1 MTTEDLLT
9 PNSTSSLASPNGSPS
24 PTATPWNLRGLQSE
38 KGYRDPVYW
47 IKRHFIIEDTEEPIV
62 LARHQKAI
70 LSYALKRNEEGRLPF
85 STIIFSAPKKS
96 GKTAIAG
103 AVVRW
108 AAETWG
114 RYGEILCVGN
124 DAEQARERAFKAM
137 KVSIELTEGYNPA
150 SQTLPGRWHALTKE
164 ARCLTTGTVV
174 KAIAT
179 DYKGEAG
186 ANPILVVW
194 TELWGFTLTR
204 DLRFWAEMA
213 PSPTRPDSVQW
224 IETYAG
230 YEGESELL
238 WRLYDSVVLNG
249 RQLTA
254 GEMGDLGAFVEA
266 PNAEDLVPC
275 YVNDRAGVFAYWDEG
290 TVARRMPWQQGAHG
304 DRYYAAEAT
313 RQTASQMVRLH
324 NNSWVSAE
332 SQFIV
337 IEWWDAAVNPMP
349 LQPGERT
356 PLIIALDAAVTG
368 DCFGIV
374 VISRA
379 DKENPPGLAL
389 RAAYK
394 WDPPPGG
401 AIDFAGPEA
410 VVRQLCRDYNVAQVA
425 YDPYQ
430 LHDFATRLQKEGVA
444 WFRPFSQGM
453 ERLIADKGLYD
464 IIVNRRMRHDGNL
477 DVREHLTN
485 ANAKQAANE
494 DTRLRIV
501 KKSDTRKIDLAVCLS
516 MASKEC
522 LRLML

>member
-1 MTTEDLLT
+1 M
-9 PNSTSSLASPNGSPS
+9 TSSEL
-24 PTATPWNLRGLQSE
+24 SE
-38 KGYRDPVYW
+38 LVKAAQTLDLDTLDELSRTIVAKRMERDDPVAW
-47 IKRHFIIEDTEEPIV
+47 MERHFVIEDTEKPII
-62 LARHQKAI
+62 LAPHQKAI
-70 LSYALKRNEEGRLPF
+70 LSYALKRDEDGRLPF
-85 STIIFSAPKKS
+85 TTIIWSAPKKS

-103 AVVRW
+103 AVTRW

-124 DAEQARERAFKAM
+124 DAEQAKERAFKASRI
-137 KVSIELTEGYNPA
+137 SIELTEGYNPA
-150 SQTLPGRWHALTKE
+150 TQMLGNRWHILTKE
-164 ARCLTTGTVV
+164 AKCLTTGTVV

-213 PSPTRPDSVQW
+213 PSPTRPDSLQW

-238 WRLYDSVVLNG
+238 WRLYDDVVLNG

-254 GEMGDLGAFVEA
+254 GELGDLGAFEEA
-266 PNAEDLVPC
+266 PNEDDPVPC

-290 TVARRMPWQQGAHG
+290 TQARRMPWQKGARG
-304 DRYYAAEAT
+304 EKYYAGEAT
-313 RQTASQMVRLH
+313 RQTGSQMVRLH

-332 SQFIV
+332 SQFIQ
-337 IEWWDAAVNPMP
+337 IEWWEAAVNPMP
-349 LQPGERT
+349 LRPQERT
-356 PLIIALDAAVTG
+356 PLVIALDAAVTG
-368 DCFGIV
+368 DCFGLV
-374 VISRA
+374 AMSRTPEKA
-379 DKENPPGLAL
+379 TPPNLAV
-389 RAAYK
+389 RFVQK

-401 AIDFAGPEA
+401 AISYRGPEK
-410 VVRQLCRDYNVAQVA
+410 VVRQLCLDYNVVQVA
-425 YDPYQ
+425 YDPFQ
-430 LHDFATRLQKEGVA
+430 LHDFATRLQQEGVA
-444 WFRPFSQGM
+444 WFRPFSQAQ

-464 IIVNRRMRHDGNL
+464 LIVARRIRHDGNL
-477 DVREHLTN
+477 ELREHLTN

-516 MASKEC
+516 MGSKEL
-522 LRLML
+522 LRLNL

>member
-1 MTTEDLLT
+1 M
-9 PNSTSSLASPNGSPS
+9 SI
-24 PTATPWNLRGLQSE
+24 PWNLRGLQSE
-38 KGYRDPVYW
+38 KAYRDPVYW
-47 IKRHFIIEDTEEPIV
+47 MERNFYIEDTEEPII
-62 LARHQKAI
+62 LMPHQKAVLRYC
-70 LSYALKRNEEGRLPF
+70 LSRTVDGRLPF
-85 STIIFSAPKKS
+85 TTIIYSAPKKS
-96 GKTAIAG
+96 GKTAVAG
-103 AVVRW
+103 AVTQW

-114 RYGEILCVGN
+114 RFGEILCVGN
-124 DAEQARERAFKAM
+124 DAEQARERAYKAM
-137 KVSIELTEGYNPA
+137 RVSIALTPGYSEARQELR
-150 SQTLPGRWHALTKE
+150 GRWRTLTKE
-164 ARCLTTGTVV
+164 SRCIRTGTVV

-238 WRLYDSVVLNG
+238 WGLYDNVVRNG

-254 GEMGDLGAFVEA
+254 GEMGAVGVFDEA
-266 PNAEDLVPC
+266 PNADSLVPC
-275 YVNDRAGVFAYWDEG
+275 YVNERARIFAYWDDG
-290 TVARRMPWQQGAHG
+290 KQARRMPWQRGAHG
-304 DRYYAAEAT
+304 DAYYASEAG

-324 NNSWVSAE
+324 DNSWVSAE
-332 SQFIV
+332 SQFIH

-349 LQPGERT
+349 LQPQERT
-356 PLIIALDAAVTG
+356 PLVIAMDAAVTG

-374 VISRA
+374 VMSRA
-379 DKENPPGLAL
+379 DKEDPPGLAL

-401 AIDFAGPEA
+401 AIDFRGPEE

-430 LHDFATRLQKEGVA
+430 LHDFATRLQKAGVA

-453 ERLIADKGLYD
+453 ERLIADKLLYD
-464 IIVNRRMRHDGNL
+464 LIVNRRIRHDGNL